1 MKQKN
6 NKKDEEILNLSAIEG
21 DILSVLL
28 GRELYGLDILNKL
41 NPNRP
46 IPLSFGS
53 LYPALN
59 RLEKKGFLEW
69 RWGDEQEETG
79 GARRKYYKVTGLG
92 SRVFSQWQHYR
103 MQLAMQAAQGQT
115 GLEGI

>member
-1 MKQKN
+1 MKG
-6 NKKDEEILNLSAIEG
+6 KKKADEEMLNISAIEG

-28 GRELYGLDILNKL
+28 ARELYGLDILNRL
-41 NPNRP
+41 NPGRP

-53 LYPALN
+53 LYPTLN
-59 RLEKKGFLEW
+59 RLEKKGLIEW

-92 SRVFSQWQHYR
+92 ASVFNEWQIYRSQLIQP
-103 MQLAMQAAQGQT
+103 AQGQT
-115 GLEGI
+115 AMGSV